1 MVVGYILGGGYCQFD
16 DTFNLISV
24 YHTSKCC
31 SKKKR
36 INKATGR
43 ALTPKR
49 TTIAKQKTK
58 KQSICVFE
66 RI

>member
-31 SKKKR
+31 SKKK
-36 INKATGR
+36 KEST
-43 ALTPKR
+43 
-49 TTIAKQKTK
+49 KQPGVHSRQKE
-58 KQSICVFE
+58 QQ
-66 RI
+66 

>member
-31 SKKKR
+31 SKKKK
-36 INKATGR
+36 NQQSNR
-43 ALTPKR
+43 ACTH
-49 TTIAKQKTK
+49 AKKNNNSKTK
-58 KQSICVFE
+58 NKKAEHMCV
-66 RI
+66 